1 MGGDDQGAV
10 PEPVAQ
16 PLDEFPLGV
25 LVQRGG
31 GFIHQHDIRIAQQ
44 HSRQQNRLA
53 LPAGESHAVFHDR
66 VVQPLGQL
74 LHEARRAGQLQ
85 RLEDLFVG
93 GARHAEG
100 DVLAQGAVKQPRVL
114 GHKADVAPHVRHVEM
129 RQAEAV
135 EPQLARRQIHPA
147 RHRLQQGRFAR
158 AVAPE
163 DRHFLT
169 RPDLEA
175 VNAQRHARIVRLIA
189 ELRLLEEVVA
199 AQHVLADRR
208 LLALVFGGKLHD
220 AVQPLFCRF
229 DLLPAGQHAAQR
241 RHRGDHAGGQHR
253 GGDHRAGGQ
262 GAVDH
267 HRRADHNHGGVNQAL
282 DGHPPADQVLRQ
294 LAGAQAG
301 FGGDLDIAVPLLQK
315 AVFRLHQLDVLQ
327 PLHALHQHRVAQ
339 G

>member
-1 MGGDDQGAV
+1 
-10 PEPVAQ
+10 
-16 PLDEFPLGV
+16 
-25 LVQRGG
+25 
-31 GFIHQHDIRIAQQ
+31 
-44 HSRQQNRLA
+44 
-53 LPAGESHAVFHDR
+53 
-66 VVQPLGQL
+66 
-74 LHEARRAGQLQ
+74 
-85 RLEDLFVG
+85 
-93 GARHAEG
+93 
-100 DVLAQGAVKQPRVL
+100 
-114 GHKADVAPHVRHVEM
+114 M

-169 RPDLEA
+169 RHDLQA

-262 GAVDH
+262 GTVDH

-282 DGHPPADQVLRQ
+282 NGHPPADQVLRQ

-339 G
+339 GRFMGRLLCQLRQLLLQQQAGQDHDHRRDRGDPRQLRGDDRQHHHEQ